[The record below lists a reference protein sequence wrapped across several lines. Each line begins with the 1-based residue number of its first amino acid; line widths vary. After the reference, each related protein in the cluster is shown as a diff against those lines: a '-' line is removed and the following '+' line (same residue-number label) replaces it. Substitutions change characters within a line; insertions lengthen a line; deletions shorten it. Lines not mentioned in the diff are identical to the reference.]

1 MGVLA
6 TLDNSD
12 HKSLCPQISSSLE
25 EVSAFSKY
33 LVFSFKAF
41 ITGVI
46 IPVIYK
52 YILIFTC
59 ILLSNVCLSYYTHS
73 TMKAKT
79 TIVLFIILIH
89 SVLQTLAHS
98 KCKIKLKLKM

>member
-25 EVSAFSKY
+25 EVSLPLKVLGIFFQS
-33 LVFSFKAF
+33 
-41 ITGVI
+41 
-46 IPVIYK
+46 IY
-52 YILIFTC
+52 YRCDFIFTC
-59 ILLSNVCLSYYTHS
+59 ILLSNVCLSYYTHT

-79 TIVLFIILIH
+79 TIVLSF
-89 SVLQTLAHS
+89 
-98 KCKIKLKLKM
+98 

>member
-25 EVSAFSKY
+25 EVSFAFLKV
-33 LVFSFKAF
+33 LGIFFQN
-41 ITGVI
+41 
-46 IPVIYK
+46 IYHWCDF
-52 YILIFTC
+52 IFTC
-59 ILLSNVCLSYYTHS
+59 ILLSDVCLSYYTHS

-79 TIVLFIILIH
+79 AIVLLF
-89 SVLQTLAHS
+89 
-98 KCKIKLKLKM
+98 

>member
-25 EVSAFSKY
+25 EVSCLSKY

-41 ITGVI
+41 ITGVTL
-46 IPVIYK
+46 Y
-52 YILIFTC
+52 
-59 ILLSNVCLSYYTHS
+59 LLAYY
-73 TMKAKT
+73 
-79 TIVLFIILIH
+79 
-89 SVLQTLAHS
+89 
-98 KCKIKLKLKM
+98 